1 MTTFGRKSVVKSAA
15 SVRPNVS
22 VTKPKPKRLIF
33 ERPTSGT
40 AGGNRTGT
48 GNTQKTISTNKSGGK
63 PSKSKTIATVE
74 PDRHNKA
81 LAKARVMRDEL
92 IAESKALAVDM
103 PVAAMEEKE
112 YLDEY
117 VRMFRQLKVM
127 IEMCEKRY
135 MSSSTSKEVYAMM
148 TMYSQLREIIADIR
162 SVTDMSSHAESLI
175 HGAVQPSIF
184 SVAQYLVDMFY
195 QIRVLI
201 RDIAREDQVQ
211 TGMHKIDEMMRDSG
225 IVLQDE
231 YEKAATKI
239 REILVK

>member
-1 MTTFGRKSVVKSAA
+1 
-15 SVRPNVS
+15 
-22 VTKPKPKRLIF
+22 
-33 ERPTSGT
+33 
-40 AGGNRTGT
+40 
-48 GNTQKTISTNKSGGK
+48 
-63 PSKSKTIATVE
+63 
-74 PDRHNKA
+74 
-81 LAKARVMRDEL
+81 
-92 IAESKALAVDM
+92 
-103 PVAAMEEKE
+103 
-112 YLDEY
+112 
-117 VRMFRQLKVM
+117 M